1 MENFIFHAPTEIY
14 FGKGQIEQLSNV
26 LSRYGKKVLLA
37 YGSGSIKNIGLYDTV
52 VSQLKKNGFVIAELS
67 GIEPNPRIE
76 TVRRGVELCK
86 AHQIDVIL
94 AVGGGSTIDCSK
106 VVAAGTFY
114 EGDTWD
120 LVMDARKIT
129 NALPLVT
136 VLTLAA
142 TGSEMNKGA
151 VISNMSLNIKK
162 GTHHASMMPRASF
175 LDPQYTYS
183 VSKYQTAS
191 GIADIMSH
199 TFENYFKVTR
209 HAALQDHMSEAVLRT
224 CITYGR
230 QAIDEPQN
238 YEARANLMWASTWAL
253 NGLLGSGK
261 AGAWSNHP
269 IEHELSAFYDITHGV
284 GLAIT
289 TPRWMRYI
297 LNEDT
302 VDKFAEYGV
311 RVWDLDARK
320 ERFALA
326 EEAIQKTEEFF
337 YQTLEIPSTLRAVGI
352 TDQSKFDVMAEKAVA
367 GGLSVAY
374 VPLTKE
380 DVKKILEAS
389 F

>member
-1 MENFIFHAPTEIY
+1 MENFVFHAPTEIY
-14 FGKGQIEQLSNV
+14 FGKGQIKHLSQV
-26 LSRYGKKVLLA
+26 LSRYGKNVLLA
-37 YGSGSIKNIGLYDTV
+37 YGSGSIKRIGLYDEV
-52 VSQLKKNGFVIAELS
+52 VTQLTDNGFTIYELN

-76 TVRRGVELCK
+76 TVRRGVALCK
-86 AHQIDVIL
+86 EHQIDVIL

-114 EGDTWD
+114 DGDTWD
-120 LVMDARKIT
+120 LVIDARKIT
-129 NALPLVT
+129 DALPLVT

-162 GTHHASMMPRASF
+162 GTHHASMMPRVSF

-199 TFENYFKVTR
+199 TFENYFKVTK

-224 CITYGR
+224 CIAYGR
-230 QAIDEPQN
+230 KAIDHPQD
-238 YEARANLMWASTWAL
+238 YDARANLMWASTWAL

-289 TPRWMRYI
+289 TPRWMRHI
-297 LNEDT
+297 LSETT
-302 VDKFAEYGV
+302 VDQFAEYGV
-311 RVWDLDARK
+311 RVWDLDPAK
-320 ERFALA
+320 DRFALA
-326 EEAIQKTEEFF
+326 EEAISKTEEFF
-337 YQTLEIPSTLRAVGI
+337 YQTLEIPSTLREVGI
-352 TDQSKFDVMAEKAVA
+352 TDKSKFDVMAEKAVA
-367 GGLSVAY
+367 GGLEFAY

-380 DVKKILEAS
+380 DVKQILEAC